1 MVKIN
6 YLCRQINVKRM
17 AKTDNNSTHFTKIGS
32 RNDTHFAKIGIGAK
46 VSFPI
51 MVK

>member
-17 AKTDNNSTHFTKIGS
+17 AKTDNNSTHFTKIG
-32 RNDTHFAKIGIGAK
+32 IGAK